1 MTFAILMIYLAGTVY
16 TVQILSGF
24 VTFFTIGMLVLLI
37 ISLMLDDPDEKTM
50 IKIKK
55 RIKTISIGCA
65 ISAFVLIF
73 IPSEKTFY
81 MLAGADVA
89 GQVVDKTSPVLNKTL
104 ELIEQK
110 LDEELKGTK
119 QEKQENN

>member
-1 MTFAILMIYLAGTVY
+1 MIYIAGVTT
-16 TVQILSGF
+16 TVQILSGLA
-24 VTFFTIGMLVLLI
+24 TFFTTGMLLLLI
-37 ISLMLDDPDEKTM
+37 ISLILDDPDEETV
-50 IKIKK
+50 IKVKK
-55 RIKTISIGCA
+55 WIKTLSIGCA
-65 ISAFVLIF
+65 VSASVLIF

-89 GQVVDKTSPVLNKTL
+89 GQVADKASPVLNKTL

>member
-1 MTFAILMIYLAGTVY
+1 MTFAILMIYLAGVATVAK
-16 TVQILSGF
+16 VLSAV
-24 VTFFTIGMLVLLI
+24 VTCI
-37 ISLMLDDPDEKTM
+37 
-50 IKIKK
+50 
-55 RIKTISIGCA
+55 
-65 ISAFVLIF
+65 FVLGLTFLISSWIDDSHDEEAVIKLKKWIKLLFGGLAVSVFMLAF

-89 GQVVDKTSPVLNKTL
+89 GQAVDKASPVLNKTL

-119 QEKQENN
+119 QEKDGE

>member
-1 MTFAILMIYLAGTVY
+1 MSFAILMIYLAGVATTVHVLSAIVATG
-16 TVQILSGF
+16 TVFGLIFLISSWIDNSHDEEA
-24 VTFFTIGMLVLLI
+24 VIKLKKWIKLLFGG
-37 ISLMLDDPDEKTM
+37 L
-50 IKIKK
+50 
-55 RIKTISIGCA
+55 A
-65 ISAFVLIF
+65 VSAFMVVF

-89 GQVVDKTSPVLNKTL
+89 GQAVDKASPVLNKTL

-119 QEKQENN
+119 RERNNE

>member
-1 MTFAILMIYLAGTVY
+1 MIYFAGVATTIQVVSIFTTLLTAFGTV
-16 TVQILSGF
+16 
-24 VTFFTIGMLVLLI
+24 VLI
-37 ISLMLDDPDEKTM
+37 ATHAVDYHKEKTLAEL
-50 IKIKK
+50 KK
-55 RIKTISIGCA
+55 WSKRLFIGCVVST
-65 ISAFVLIF
+65 IVMIF
-73 IPSEKTFY
+73 TPSEKTFY

-119 QEKQENN
+119 QEKDGE